1 MNSNMR
7 RGFIAVM
14 AVVFAFGMLA
24 APVLAN
30 GKGNSARSHATPVEL
45 TADDLGAA
53 MCANGEDVNY
63 YTVQHN
69 LGTDEGAADDIIW
82 REPARLGGQNVHFG
96 PQSTAWNT
104 LYLGVSGPECGDI
117 QHKGQVSVYY
127 EFEGE
132 TFSIV
137 AQFNG
142 KGELL
147 RVNGVKFE
155 G

>member
-1 MNSNMR
+1 MR
-7 RGFIAVM
+7 KTFTAVLGLLLLVGLT
-14 AVVFAFGMLA
+14 AGPALA
-24 APVLAN
+24 QDQ
-30 GKGNSARSHATPVEL
+30 GRGNSARSVAAPVEL
-45 TADDLGAA
+45 TAGDLGAS
-53 MCANGEDVNY
+53 MCQNDVDVAF

-69 LGTDEGAADDIIW
+69 LGSNEGAADAIIW
-82 REPARLGGQNVHFG
+82 REPTRLGGQNVSIG
-96 PQSTAWNT
+96 GGAWDT

-117 QHKGQVSVYY
+117 QHKGQVSVSYQY
-127 EFEGE
+127 EDE

-147 RVNGVKFE
+147 SVNGVKFE